1 MSSNKALRFVAVL
14 FGAIALLAVP
24 AGVATAIFVPGLDV
38 LPALVVAVPVAFVS
52 GLIGISAARRARFK
66 VDRSVYRVGER
77 TVRFARFL
85 VWAGLYVSL
94 VSALALGFYGL
105 LRAAS

>member
-1 MSSNKALRFVAVL
+1 LRFVAIL

-24 AGVATAIFVPGLDV
+24 VAVAAAIFVPDLDV
-38 LPALVVAVPVAFVS
+38 LPSLVVAVPIAFVC

-66 VDRSVYRVGER
+66 IDRSVYRVGDR
-77 TVRFARFL
+77 TVRFARVL
-85 VWAGLYVSL
+85 VWAGLYVSV

>member
-1 MSSNKALRFVAVL
+1 MRFVAIL
-14 FGAIALLAVP
+14 FGLLALVAVP
-24 AGVATAIFVPGLDV
+24 AAVAAAIFVPKLNV
-38 LPALVVAVPVAFVS
+38 LPALVVAVPIAFVC
-52 GLIGISAARRARFK
+52 GLIGVSAARRARFK
-66 VDRSVYRVGER
+66 VDRSVYRVGEG
-77 TVRFARFL
+77 TVRFARVV